1 MDIKKAYKKHQAK
14 KLMEARVSLLEKG
27 VYPFDVFLKESN
39 EAVNA
44 AEKIEK
50 LEEVASLYKNN
61 VPTLYMFVSQTSN
74 VLLEGKSKPTAIKSA
89 MVNYAFIAES
99 LNKCVNEAAGLLIN
113 RLGKDKSLYSLYK
126 NDAVQLLEFCIK
138 KAQAYK
144 LLEGNADP
152 VIKNLAIELS
162 KLPLSSLKYLCENT
176 PTMRLYVSNTLHS
189 KLVNTIISG

>member
-1 MDIKKAYKKHQAK
+1 MDIKKAYKNHQAN
-14 KLMEARVSLLEKG
+14 KLMEARVALLEKG
-27 VYPFDVFLKESN
+27 VYPFDVFLKESS

-50 LEEVASLYKNN
+50 LEEVAALYKNN

-74 VLLEGKSKPTAIKSA
+74 VLLEGKAKPAAIKAA

-99 LNKCVNEAAGLLIN
+99 LNKCVNEAAGLL
-113 RLGKDKSLYSLYK
+113 LSKVSKDQSLYNLYK

-144 LLEGNADP
+144 LLEGNSDP
-152 VIKNLAIELS
+152 VIKNLATELS
-162 KLPLSSLKYLCENT
+162 KLPLSSLIYLCENT
-176 PTMRLYVSNTLHS
+176 PSMRLYVSNKLHTN
-189 KLVNTIISG
+189 LANTIING

>member
-1 MDIKKAYKKHQAK
+1 MDIKKAYKNHQAK
-14 KLMEARVSLLEKG
+14 KLMEARVALLEKG

-50 LEEVASLYKNN
+50 LEEVATLYKNN

-74 VLLEGKSKPTAIKSA
+74 VLLEGKAKPAAIKAA

-99 LNKCVNEAAGLLIN
+99 LNKCVNEAAGLMIKKVS
-113 RLGKDKSLYSLYK
+113 KDQSLYNLYK

-138 KAQAYK
+138 KSQAYK

-152 VIKNLAIELS
+152 VIKNLATELS

-176 PTMRLYVSNTLHS
+176 PTMRLYVSNKLHAN
-189 KLVNTIISG
+189 LANTIING

>member
-1 MDIKKAYKKHQAK
+1 
-14 KLMEARVSLLEKG
+14 MEARVALLEKG

-50 LEEVASLYKNN
+50 LEEVATLYKNN

-74 VLLEGKSKPTAIKSA
+74 VLLEGKAKPAAIKAA
-89 MVNYAFIAES
+89 MINYAFIAES
-99 LNKCVNEAAGLLIN
+99 LTKCVNEAAGMLIS
-113 RLGKDKSLYSLYK
+113 RVGKDKSLYSLYK

-138 KAQAYK
+138 KAQAYP
-144 LLEGNADP
+144 LLEGNSNP
-152 VIKNLAIELS
+152 VIKNLATELS

-176 PTMRLYVSNTLHS
+176 PSIRLYVSNKVHTNLA
-189 KLVNTIISG
+189 NTIING